1 MGRCRNVGGGFTG
14 RAGVSYRLS
23 GFLRRMRCKDKNWES
38 TKLCS
43 LRASLKTRKGGTWD
57 LDKGRGESLV
67 REAFG
72 IQGSGSHDT
81 GRYGR
86 QEETLR
92 PIYPGRG

>member
-1 MGRCRNVGGGFTG
+1 MGGGFTG

-38 TKLCS
+38 IELFF
-43 LRASLKTRKGGTWD
+43 LRVSLKTRKGGTWD